1 MPPKAK
7 FTKEEIVAAAVRIV
21 RANGMGALTAR
32 ALGGALSCSA
42 RPIFTVF
49 SSMDEVRGEVL
60 RYARRVYSEY
70 IGKGL
75 SEELAFKGVGKAYIK
90 FAGDEPQLFKE
101 LFMRVDGEPYA
112 VKTALVGID
121 ENYEDILR
129 SIRRG
134 YGLDSAK
141 AERIYF
147 HMWVY
152 THGLAVM
159 IATGVC
165 NFGADEISS
174 MITEMFRGVMSN
186 VKAGNDND

>member
-7 FTKEEIVAAAVRIV
+7 FTKDEIITAAVRIV
-21 RANGMGALTAR
+21 RGGGMEMLTAR

-49 SSMDEVRGEVL
+49 SSMDEVKEEVL
-60 RYARRVYSEY
+60 RYARRLYSEY
-70 IGKGL
+70 IGSGL

-112 VKTALVGID
+112 VATALGGID
-121 ENYEDILR
+121 ENYEDILK
-129 SIRRG
+129 SIERG
-134 YGLDSAK
+134 YGLNRVK

-152 THGLAVM
+152 SHGLAVM

-165 NFGADEISS
+165 RFGADEISA

-186 VKAGNDND
+186 VTTGE